1 MNPPRRSPAR
11 PALVALPAARVPA
24 RLAGPAAAAPA
35 RGIGLSGPEA
45 GATRPEYRAR
55 GTVYVEALRGSDYEL
70 RLTNPLGVRVAV
82 ALSVDGLNTVDARR
96 TDAKSATKW
105 VLEPYQTIVLS
116 GWQVSS
122 ATARRFTFTGERD
135 SYGALL
141 GQTNDLGVI
150 EAVYYRE
157 KSCEPPPVSIWPFGR
172 RDTRPEEKSRSA
184 RPAPSGAAAEGSV
197 AQPRNEPSLSDE
209 YAATGMGDRTDH
221 QVRRIDLE
229 LESRPAATVRIRYEF
244 RPQLVKLGVLPTEPR
259 PWPLS
264 RRERATGFDGSF
276 CPEPGVVR

>member
-11 PALVALPAARVPA
+11 LAPFALAAALVPGL
-24 RLAGPAAAAPA
+24 LAGPAAAATD
-35 RGIGLSGPEA
+35 RGFGLSVLVGGE
-45 GATRPEYRAR
+45 TRPEYRAR

-96 TDAKSATKW
+96 TDARSATKW

-135 SYGALL
+135 SYGAAL

-150 EAVYYRE
+150 EAVYFRE
-157 KSCEPPPVSIWPFGR
+157 KSCEPPPVSIWPFRGR
-172 RDTRPEEKSRSA
+172 DSRAEEKAQSA
-184 RPAPSGAAAEGSV
+184 RPAPPGAAAEGSV
-197 AQPRNEPSLSDE
+197 ARPRNEPSLSDE

-221 QVRRIDLE
+221 RVRRIDLE
-229 LESRPAATVRIRYEF
+229 LESRPVATVRIRYEF
-244 RPQLVKLGVLPTEPR
+244 RPQLVKLGVLPAEPR

-264 RRERATGFDGSF
+264 RRERASGFDGSF